1 MSTISGKYGANDVNY
16 LVGIHKT
23 KSISKSEQLVLR
35 LFRIMSIVLTYEQI
49 GRRLPV
55 FTLLL

>member
-23 KSISKSEQLVLR
+23 KSISGQLVLQ
-35 LFRIMSIVLTYEQI
+35 LFRIMSIVLTSEQI